1 MRSMS
6 HTEVTSRSWTQRV
19 GTALVMVLLGL
30 VLLPACTWL
39 LFWNEGRSVGVARAL
54 AEGAGIVFAV
64 PGERIDP
71 AMEGKLVHLT
81 GAVVPQSI
89 PRDTQLGIEADGAIG
104 LLRRVEMF
112 QWVETSESRTQ
123 TKLGGSEETVTVY
136 SYSRQWHADHID
148 STSFKISEGHENPD
162 RMLPDERFIV
172 PDVLVGAFGVEG
184 ALLADVGQHSV
195 VDLRADD
202 AGAIA
207 RGLRGRRPVS
217 LGDAGV
223 YVGQDAAA
231 PAIGDLR
238 ISFQRI
244 DLGRA
249 SLVGVQ
255 TGERIG
261 AYTAGNGQSF
271 LLAEAG
277 TVPAQAMFETADAQN
292 AVMTWLL
299 RAAGLAGL
307 FLGFFLILN
316 VLSVLVSVLPFLGS
330 LVGFGGAVLAFLLAL
345 VLGATVIALAWL
357 VYRPVLAGLL
367 LACVAAVVI
376 LVLRLRRRA
385 PRVLGA
391 G

>member
-1 MRSMS
+1 MS
-6 HTEVTSRSWTQRV
+6 HTEVTSRSWLRRV
-19 GTALVMVLLGL
+19 GTALAMVLVG
-30 VLLPACTWL
+30 VILLPACTWL

-54 AEGAGIVFAV
+54 AEGAGIVLSV

-71 AMEGKLVHLT
+71 AMDGRLVHLT

-89 PRDTQLGIEADGAIG
+89 PRDTLFGIEAAGAIG
-104 LLRRVEMF
+104 LLRQVEMF

-123 TKLGGSEETVTVY
+123 TKLGGGEETVTVY

-148 STSFKISEGHENPD
+148 STRFKISEGHENPD
-162 RMLPDERFIV
+162 RMLPDGQFIV
-172 PDVLVGAFGVEG
+172 PDALVGAFAVEG
-184 ALLADVGQHSV
+184 ALLAGVGRQSV
-195 VDLRADD
+195 VILRAED

-207 RGLRGRRPVS
+207 QGLGGRHPVS

-223 YVGQDAAA
+223 YVGRDAAA
-231 PAIGDLR
+231 PALGDLR
-238 ISFQRI
+238 IAFQRI
-244 DLGRA
+244 DLDRA
-249 SLVGVQ
+249 SLIGVQ
-255 TGERIG
+255 AGGRIG

-316 VLSVLVSVLPFLGS
+316 VLSVLASVLPFLGS

-345 VLGATVIALAWL
+345 VLGAAVIALAWL

-367 LACVAAVVI
+367 LVCVAVVVV

-391 G
+391 R